1 MLLGQHACP
10 QLQVDVAHQRSV
22 LMRLKGDIRGSA
34 RIIQDLLS
42 QAPPAAPAHILGPLH
57 VSQAKNY
64 AYNFRFS
71 EAHSEAKKYTPTH
84 LPEGQPDLLWDH
96 IYGVGRILR
105 GEGRFEEAR
114 RCFEL
119 CRNAPAL
126 AESRR
131 LLIQSATADLY
142 CELDYQQSQRYC
154 MGALESTPSM
164 SLLLLARDWLTVEVQ
179 ALHPS
184 SRLCSKGLRR
194 VLLSLVEIQ
203 IRLGC
208 YDEARYRV
216 SQVLGICDSLAAP
229 DIVDR
234 LGHVRALIAS
244 ARISSLEDAE
254 IVWSDALR
262 WNRLYNPLEEDVFT
276 CGVIYMYMCL
286 VRHKLGN
293 ISGSRECLEKA
304 QQVFKREKRQF
315 LIPGVGT
322 YLVNFVVNEV
332 QTIAGW
338 TCGV

>member
-10 QLQVDVAHQRSV
+10 QLQIDVAYQRSV
-22 LMRLKGDIRGSA
+22 LMRLKGDIQGSA
-34 RIIQDLLS
+34 RTIQDLLS
-42 QAPPAAPAHILGPLH
+42 RAPPATPAHILGPLH

-64 AYNFRFS
+64 AYKFRFS
-71 EAHSEAKKYTPTH
+71 EAHGEAKKYAPTH
-84 LPEGQPDLLWDH
+84 LAEGQPDLLWDH

-114 RCFEL
+114 QCFEL

-126 AESRR
+126 AESRQ

-142 CELDYQQSQRYC
+142 CELDYQQSQRH
-154 MGALESTPSM
+154 L
-164 SLLLLARDWLTVEVQ
+164 SLLLIARDWLTVEVQ

-184 SRLCSKGLRR
+184 SRSCSKGLRR

-203 IRLGC
+203 IRLGY
-208 YDEARYRV
+208 YDEARLRV
-216 SQVLGICDSLAAP
+216 SQVLGIYDSLAAP

-262 WNRLYNPLEEDVFT
+262 WNKLYNPFEEDVFT
-276 CGVIYMYMCL
+276 CGVVYMYMCL

-322 YLVNFVVNEV
+322 YLVDFVVNEV
-332 QTIAGW
+332 QTMTGC